1 MPDST
6 LSPGNPGVPR
16 DTDRRASEQ
25 GAGAPRR
32 TPPGAPAAS
41 GLVRSR
47 APRPGAVGRAERVEP
62 RWRDIQ
68 WIDFTSEP
76 DSEETPAPESNRV
89 PAGSTMA
96 EPAPRVAPE
105 LSKPLHH
112 LGATAVKPRRAT
124 NDAIPGLVSRFVRL
138 PVPRFP
144 AATARNPVE
153 TMARRL
159 EPRLAFPVAK
169 IAPLPLWL
177 QKPAPEPG
185 NREPSKHDP
194 AMLSDVA
201 EQPFPA
207 AITTPVSTATLLGGA
222 LHSRSVALSM
232 RIGAAGAGLR
242 RVSGTIAAKVTDRL
256 ARVRTTA
263 WRRRAPI
270 DPIEPAGPSEQSR
283 PLNSAIA
290 AVSRYVAAR
299 ENWLRLSGMIAL
311 AAAFAGLF
319 AYGGGAM
326 ITRMA
331 ATSGNTGAT
340 SAVSR
345 QPALADKAPQTPRSP
360 APAPVPP
367 APTSNIPPNEPAAR
381 AAFYLAR
388 AKAGDVAAQYDI
400 GVLYARG
407 DGLVQDYVSAA
418 SWFHVAAAQGSIA
431 SEYNLGVLYER
442 GLGVAADKTEAL
454 NWYRS
459 AADRNEPAA
468 QFNLALAYAQG
479 NGTPQDLAAAA
490 RWYQRAA
497 EQGVAAAM
505 VNLAILYEKGSGLDR
520 SPTDAYAWYSAA
532 GERGDSGAK
541 ARAGALFQQFND
553 KDKAHAEGLA
563 ATIGAALDSPPSPA

>member
-1 MPDST
+1 
-6 LSPGNPGVPR
+6 
-16 DTDRRASEQ
+16 
-25 GAGAPRR
+25 
-32 TPPGAPAAS
+32 
-41 GLVRSR
+41 
-47 APRPGAVGRAERVEP
+47 
-62 RWRDIQ
+62 
-68 WIDFTSEP
+68 
-76 DSEETPAPESNRV
+76 
-89 PAGSTMA
+89 
-96 EPAPRVAPE
+96 
-105 LSKPLHH
+105 
-112 LGATAVKPRRAT
+112 
-124 NDAIPGLVSRFVRL
+124 
-138 PVPRFP
+138 
-144 AATARNPVE
+144 
-153 TMARRL
+153 
-159 EPRLAFPVAK
+159 
-169 IAPLPLWL
+169 
-177 QKPAPEPG
+177 
-185 NREPSKHDP
+185 
-194 AMLSDVA
+194 MLSDVA

-207 AITTPVSTATLLGGA
+207 AITTPVSTAMLLGGA
-222 LHSRSVALSM
+222 LHSWSVALSM

-263 WRRRAPI
+263 WRRPAPI

-299 ENWLRLSGMIAL
+299 ENWRRLSGMVAL
-311 AAAFAGLF
+311 AAAFAVLF

-331 ATSGNTGAT
+331 GTSTDTRANTSAT
-340 SAVSR
+340 SAVTR
-345 QPALADKAPQTPRSP
+345 QLDLADKATQTPRS
-360 APAPVPP
+360 AAPVPP
-367 APTSNIPPNEPAAR
+367 APTSNIPPTEPTAR

-407 DGLVQDYVSAA
+407 DGLVQDYAGAA
-418 SWFHVAAAQGSIA
+418 SWFHAAAAQGNIA
-431 SEYNLGVLYER
+431 AEYNLGVLYQR

-459 AADRNEPAA
+459 AAGRSDPAA

-520 SPTDAYAWYSAA
+520 SPTEAYAWYSAA